1 MVVFKKVDKFIKI
14 SENKMRIRAESTT
27 FNIFRAIR
35 IFLNEAKN
43 SMSDL
48 GPSFSALMS
57 RKSLGEVLSAM
68 PGYKSSQTGYE
79 WNYYASF
86 SRLKKRGFIKFSN
99 KDQFILTEKG
109 KGVLVKFDI
118 DAIKLGDFN
127 PNSWDNVWRV
137 LIFDIP
143 ELTRAV
149 RNLFRDKIQ
158 EMGFYTLQKSVY
170 VVPVA
175 CEDEIIELAYL
186 LRIRNGVDIIHA
198 SKLGRKE
205 LAVRKFFGIK

>member
-1 MVVFKKVDKFIKI
+1 MKIKNN
-14 SENKMRIRAESTT
+14 SPT
-27 FNIFRAIR
+27 FNILRAIKY
-35 IFLNEAKN
+35 FLNEAKEAA
-43 SMSDL
+43 SDL
-48 GPSFSALMS
+48 GPSFGALMS

-68 PGYKSSQTGYE
+68 PGYKSSHAGYK

-86 SRLKKRGFIKFSN
+86 NRLKKNGFIKFSN
-99 KDQFILTEKG
+99 KDQFVLTEKG

-118 DAIKLGDFN
+118 DAIKIGDFD
-127 PNSWDNVWRV
+127 PNSWDKIWRV

-158 EMGFYTLQKSVY
+158 ELGFYTLQKSVY
-170 VVPVA
+170 VTPVA
-175 CEDEIIELAYL
+175 CEKEIMELAYL
-186 LRIRNGVDIIHA
+186 LKIRNGVDIIHA

-205 LAVRKFFGIK
+205 LSVKKFFG